1 MGSQGTADKLN
12 EHAVVVILEQTPQT
26 STNSRPKFVI
36 CSVEEPPADSGRST
50 SLQVTEADS
59 IPEALQPRVLRG
71 IPSHLLD
78 NETNQLHVVVSV
90 KSGTG
95 QALTVW
101 NHVLRPLL
109 RTVRGGQAA
118 LAEGGDDGSPDGNVL
133 VTESAESVGQFARS
147 LKSEDGRSA
156 TVVMLSGDGGVADL
170 LNELD
175 EPSPGEGRPLI
186 ALLPLG
192 TGNALFHS
200 MHMPLYSDPGPSPLV
215 VALRT
220 LILGRPVN
228 LPSFHVSFP
237 PGSHTVR
244 FTPDPVDDEAAR
256 QPAEQHLSKHEAEVS
271 RLSGAVV
278 ASYGFHASI
287 VYESDTPA
295 YRAHGD
301 KRFGM
306 VAQEL
311 LSESHAYAARVSV
324 RRPGSSSST
333 LTPLPRGAHAYVL
346 ATLVSNLERTF
357 AVSPAG
363 APLDGKLRLVHF
375 GPVGGERTLDVM
387 RRAYDGGKHVG
398 LRWDDGE
405 EVGYEEVEEV
415 RILIEEEDE
424 RWRKICVDGTIVDV
438 PKGGEVSIQKAE
450 HAPLRILV
458 DAQVLP
464 A

>member
-1 MGSQGTADKLN
+1 MGSQGAADKLN
-12 EHAVVVILEQTPQT
+12 EHEVVVILEQTPQA
-26 STNSRPKFVI
+26 SANGRPKFVI

-50 SLQVTEADS
+50 SLRVTETDS
-59 IPEALQPRVLRG
+59 IPEALQPRVLQG
-71 IPSHLLD
+71 IPRHLQD

-101 NHVLRPLL
+101 NDVLRPLL
-109 RTVRGGQAA
+109 RIVRAGQAA
-118 LAEGGDDGSPDGNVL
+118 LGEDEADGSQDGNVL
-133 VTESAESVGQFARS
+133 FTESAESVGRFARG
-147 LKSEDGRSA
+147 LKSENGRWA

-175 EPSPGEGRPLI
+175 EPSPGEVGPLI

-200 MHMPLYSDPGPSPLV
+200 MHKPLYSDPGPSPLV
-215 VALRT
+215 MALMT
-220 LILGRPVN
+220 LITGRPVN

-244 FTPDPVDDEAAR
+244 FTPDPVDDGTAR

-311 LSESHAYAARVSV
+311 LRESHAYAARVSV
-324 RRPGSSSST
+324 RRPGSSG
-333 LTPLPRGAHAYVL
+333 LEALPRGAHAYVL

-363 APLDGKLRLVHF
+363 APLDGRLRLVHF
-375 GPVGGERTLDVM
+375 GAVGGERTLDVM
-387 RRAYDGGKHVG
+387 MRAYDGGKHVG

-450 HAPLRILV
+450 QAPLRILV